1 MDMINYRKVSADGL
15 QIFYREAGPA
25 DAPTVLLLHGY
36 PTSSHMF
43 RRLIPLLS
51 QHYHV
56 IAPDMPGF
64 GLSDLPER
72 EAYGYTFDHLAE
84 TMQAFIDALGLKR
97 FAIYVF
103 DYGAPVGLRLAVAN
117 PEKISGIIS
126 QNGNAYEEGLS
137 SGFAPLQKYW
147 RDPSQANRDALR
159 EFVSAGFTKWQYTEG
174 VDDESLIEPEAYIV
188 DQHFL
193 DRPGNT
199 EIQLDIMLDYREN
212 VKRYPAF
219 HAYFRQ
225 HQPPL
230 LAVWGDR
237 DPFFLPAGADAYKKD
252 IPGAIVKCYPT
263 GHFAL
268 ETHLAEIGQEILS
281 FLGSL
286 RATGVGARPPF
297 PPFNRESALQ
307 KVQMAED
314 AWNSK
319 DPERVSLAY
328 TVDTE
333 WRNRS
338 EFING
343 REEVKA
349 FLKRKW
355 EKELDYKL
363 KKELWGFRENRMAV
377 RFEYTWH
384 DEAGQW
390 YRSYGNELWEFDEN
404 GLMRKRYA
412 SINDLPIETRVIKKV
427 GHPRNGAAD

>member
-1 MDMINYRKVSADGL
+1 MINYRKVLVDGL
-15 QIFYREAGPA
+15 NIFYREAGPA

-43 RRLIPLLS
+43 RRLIPVLS
-51 QHYHV
+51 GYYHV

-64 GLSDLPER
+64 GLSDLPSR
-72 EAYGYTFDHLAE
+72 EQYTYTFDNLAK
-84 TMQAFIDALGLKR
+84 TMQGFIDALGLKR
-97 FAIYVF
+97 FTIYVF
-103 DYGAPVGLRLAVAN
+103 DYGAPVGYRLAVAN
-117 PEKISGIIS
+117 PEKITGIIS

-137 SGFAPLQKYW
+137 DGFAPLQKYW
-147 RDPSQANRDALR
+147 KDPSPANRDALR
-159 EFVSAGFTKWQYTEG
+159 AFVRADFTKWQYTEG
-174 VDDESLIEPEAYIV
+174 VDDESLIEPEAYVV

-219 HAYFRQ
+219 QEYFRQ
-225 HQPPL
+225 HRPPL

-237 DPFFLPAGADAYKKD
+237 DPFFLPAGAEAYKKD
-252 IPGAIVKCYPT
+252 IPAAIVKFYHT

-268 ETHLAEIGQEILS
+268 ETHLAEIGQEILA

-286 RATGVGARPPF
+286 RANAPGARPPF

-390 YRSYGNELWEFDEN
+390 YRSYGNELWEFDEH
-404 GLMRKRYA
+404 GLMRKRFA
-412 SINDLPIETRVIKKV
+412 SINDLPTPPPATGVPQKK
-427 GHPRNGAAD
+427 